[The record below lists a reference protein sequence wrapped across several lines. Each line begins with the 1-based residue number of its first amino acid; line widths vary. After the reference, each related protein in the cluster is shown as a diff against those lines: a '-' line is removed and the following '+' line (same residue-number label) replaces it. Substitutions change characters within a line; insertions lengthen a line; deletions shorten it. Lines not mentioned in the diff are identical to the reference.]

1 MSTEPEL
8 MSVLV
13 QNQKKVTTQIGM
25 LLFLAA
31 EAMFFAGL
39 ISAFLVL
46 RASLIPWPPVGQP
59 RLPVMMT
66 AANTIIL
73 LLSGFS
79 LWRARSVDKNWQLAV
94 GAGFLFLIVQGVEWL
109 KLISYGFTMA
119 HNPYAGLFYVL
130 IGAHALHVFGGLVFL
145 ILSRGSW
152 QQGSFEPSLYY
163 WTFVVL
169 LWPILYGLVYF

>member
-1 MSTEPEL
+1 MN
-8 MSVLV
+8 VLV
-13 QNQKKVTTQIGM
+13 QNQQKVSAQIGM

-46 RASLIPWPPVGQP
+46 RVSFIPWPPVGQP
-59 RLPVMMT
+59 RLPVVVT
-66 AANTIIL
+66 AINTGIL

-79 LWRARSVDKNWQLAV
+79 LWRTRSIDKNWRLAV
-94 GAGFLFLIVQGVEWL
+94 GTGFLFLVIQGVEWL
-109 KLISYGFTMA
+109 KLMNYGFTMT

-130 IGAHALHVFGGLVFL
+130 IGAHALHVLGGLIFL
-145 ILSRGSW
+145 VLSRDFW
-152 QQGSFEPSLYY
+152 RQGHPEPSLYY

-169 LWPILYGLVYF
+169 LWPILYVLVYF

>member
-1 MSTEPEL
+1 MFMDP
-8 MSVLV
+8 
-13 QNQKKVTTQIGM
+13 KRVTAQIGM

-46 RASLIPWPPVGQP
+46 RASLVPWPPAGQP
-59 RLPVMMT
+59 RLPIVVT
-66 AANTIIL
+66 AINTGIL

-79 LWRARSVDKNWQLAV
+79 LWRARSVDRNWRLAV
-94 GAGFLFLIVQGVEWL
+94 GTGFLFLIIQGVEWL
-109 KLISYGFTMA
+109 KLMSYGFMMT

-130 IGAHALHVFGGLVFL
+130 IGTHALHVLGGLIFL
-145 ILSRGSW
+145 VLSCESW
-152 QQGSFEPSLYY
+152 KKGHSEPSFYY

-169 LWPILYGLVYF
+169 LWPILYGLIYF